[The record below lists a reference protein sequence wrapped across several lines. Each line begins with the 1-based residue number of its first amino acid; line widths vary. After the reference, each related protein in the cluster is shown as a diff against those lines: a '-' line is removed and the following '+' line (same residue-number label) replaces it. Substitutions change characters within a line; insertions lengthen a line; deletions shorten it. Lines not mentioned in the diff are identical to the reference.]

1 MYPTHSISD
10 KFKLFIRI
18 LIPILI
24 TQVGIYFMNVFDTV
38 MAGQASAED
47 LAGVAV
53 GSSLWVPILTGT
65 NGILIAISPITAQLL
80 GADQKD
86 MIPYKV
92 KQGLYLAAGMSL
104 VIFVAGLVFL
114 DPALQ
119 LLSLE
124 SEVQHIAKYYLVALG
139 CGMIFLFSFN
149 LLRSFID
156 ALGQTK
162 ISMFIILLALPLNA
176 LFNYMFIFGKFGVP
190 EMGGIGAGIASAL
203 SYMISSIVAVVIIH
217 RVLPFRR
224 YQIFT
229 GWIKPSLTAW
239 KELLKIGV
247 PIGFTI
253 FFETSIFAAVTL
265 MISRYDTY
273 TVAAH
278 QAAMNYATIFYMLP
292 LAIAMALTIAV
303 GFEVGGRRMNDAK
316 QYSLIGI
323 SSGLT
328 VALISGA
335 FIFFLREEV
344 ALLYSD
350 HPEVISLMQQFLIF
364 AVFFQISD
372 GFGTP
377 IQGALRGYKDVN
389 VTLVIAFISF
399 WVIGLPSGVAMSTWT
414 SLDAFG
420 YWVGLIVGLAVGA
433 MILIGR
439 LFYMFRRYDLKQQI

>member
-1 MYPTHSISD
+1 MYPTDSISD

-24 TQVGIYFMNVFDTV
+24 TQVGIYFMNVFDTI

-80 GADQKD
+80 GAGDKER
-86 MIPYKV
+86 IPYKV
-92 KQGLYLAAGMSL
+92 KQGLYLAAGMSIIIFL
-104 VIFVAGLVFL
+104 TGVIFL
-114 DPALQ
+114 DPVLG

-124 SEVQHIAKYYLVALG
+124 AEVQHIAKYYLVALG

-176 LFNYMFIFGKFGVP
+176 LFNYMFIFGEFGMP

-203 SYMISSIVAVVIIH
+203 SYMISSIVAVMIIH

-224 YQIFT
+224 YQVFRN
-229 GWIKPSLTAW
+229 WIKPSLTAW
-239 KELLKIGV
+239 KEQLKIGV

-316 QYSLIGI
+316 QYSLMGI

-344 ALLYSD
+344 AQLYSD

-399 WVIGLPSGVAMSTWT
+399 WVIGLPSGIAMSVWT

-433 MILIGR
+433 MILIVR
-439 LFYMFRRYDLKQQI
+439 LFYMFRRYDQKQQI

>member
-1 MYPTHSISD
+1 MYPTDSISD

-80 GADQKD
+80 GAGDKD

-92 KQGLYLAAGMSL
+92 KQGLYLAAGMSF
-104 VIFVAGLVFL
+104 VIFLAGVIFL
-114 DPALQ
+114 EPVLG
-119 LLSLE
+119 LLNLE
-124 SEVQHIAKYYLVALG
+124 TEVQHIAKYYLVALG

-176 LFNYMFIFGKFGVP
+176 LFNYMFIFGEFGMP

-224 YQIFT
+224 YQVFRN
-229 GWIKPSLTAW
+229 WIKPSLKAW
-239 KELLKIGV
+239 KEQLKIGV

-303 GFEVGGRRMNDAK
+303 GFEVGGRRMKDAK
-316 QYSLIGI
+316 QYSLMGI
-323 SSGLT
+323 SSGLM

-344 ALLYSD
+344 AQLYSD

-399 WVIGLPSGVAMSTWT
+399 WIIGLPSGIAMSAWT

-439 LFYMFRRYDLKQQI
+439 LIYMFKRYDQKQQI

>member
-1 MYPTHSISD
+1 MYPTQSISD
-10 KFKLFIRI
+10 KIKLFIRI
-18 LIPILI
+18 VIPILI

-53 GSSLWVPILTGT
+53 GSSIWVPVLTGT

-80 GADQKD
+80 GAGEKD
-86 MIPYKV
+86 LIPYKV
-92 KQGLYLAAGMSL
+92 KQGLYLAAAITVTIL
-104 VIFVAGLVFL
+104 IAGVLFL
-114 DPALQ
+114 DSILNLLAL
-119 LLSLE
+119 E
-124 SEVQHIAKYYLVALG
+124 PDVRHIAKYYLVALG
-139 CGMIFLFSFN
+139 YGMIFLFSFN

-162 ISMFIILLALPLNA
+162 TSMLIILMTLPLNA
-176 LFNYMFIFGKFGVP
+176 LFNYMFIFGRLGAP
-190 EMGGIGAGIASAL
+190 ELGGIGAGIASAL
-203 SYMISSIVAVVIIH
+203 AYMISSIVAVMIIH
-217 RVLPFRR
+217 RVMPFRR
-224 YQIFT
+224 YYIFHT
-229 GWIKPSLTAW
+229 WGKPSLQAW
-239 KELLKIGV
+239 REQLTIGLPIGV
-247 PIGFTI
+247 TI

-303 GFEVGGRRMNDAK
+303 GFEVGGKRMQDAK

-328 VALISGA
+328 VALVSGA

-344 ALLYSD
+344 AQLYSD
-350 HPEVISLMQQFLIF
+350 HPEVITLMQQFLVF

-399 WVIGLPSGVAMSTWT
+399 WVIGLPSGIAMSAWT

-439 LFYMFRRYDLKQQI
+439 LFYIIRRYDQKQQI